1 MAAERYKGRNSARVL
16 VCDDDP
22 AMLDLMARRLVR
34 LGLTVDKAG
43 GGAEASTR
51 IAQHPYD
58 LLVTDIYMP
67 EVTGLELLRQFKA
80 KDPRSQVVVATA
92 SASLESAIEALNHG
106 AFAYLT
112 KPFDHVS
119 VFDNVVS
126 HAIDFW
132 HLLLDNQR
140 MAEVQRRRGDLLE
153 EEVTSRIRK
162 LKGQHQ
168 YLSALLASLPVG
180 VVVFDDKGRALIAN
194 PTAER
199 LLGTELAEPVSLL
212 QWLSRD
218 VPAQDG
224 VPHGE
229 MQFSGGPARLWLVD
243 LPLGDERSQKV
254 LVLVDAEQ
262 DATPGTM
269 LAKAM
274 EQLRSGLT
282 WLIRQPLPGETG
294 KMVRALF
301 SELREV
307 ERLIGVSSVD
317 REPAGGAD
325 AGLREAT
332 HPTGRHLLDRGR
344 ALSVRKPAATGSDLE
359 PDAAR
364 PEEFER
370 SLRRWAGGEEVLE
383 GTPTSSEEVPDD
395 SHNDSSPAISDPRKI
410 WPPPLPTRVD
420 QETNTPA

>member
-1 MAAERYKGRNSARVL
+1 MSAERYKGRNSVRVL

-34 LGLTVDKAG
+34 LGLTVEKAG

-51 IAQHPYD
+51 IAQHAYD

-80 KDPRSQVVVATA
+80 KDPQSQVVVATA

-126 HAIDFW
+126 RAIDFW

-168 YLSALLASLPVG
+168 YLSTLLTSLPVG
-180 VVVFDDKGRALIAN
+180 VVVFDDKSRALITN

-199 LLGTELAEPVSLL
+199 LLGTELGEPEALL

-218 VPAQDG
+218 LPAQDG
-224 VPHGE
+224 LLHGE
-229 MQFSGGPARLWLVD
+229 MTFPGGPARLWLVD
-243 LPLGDERSQKV
+243 LRLEDARTQKV
-254 LVLVDAEQ
+254 LVLVDA
-262 DATPGTM
+262 DPAATTGTM
-269 LAKAM
+269 LAKAIG
-274 EQLRSGLT
+274 QLRAGLT

-294 KMVRALF
+294 KMARALF
-301 SELREV
+301 SEFREV
-307 ERLIGVSSVD
+307 ERLIGVSSVE
-317 REPAGGAD
+317 REPAAGRD
-325 AGLREAT
+325 AGMLEPTR
-332 HPTGRHLLDRGR
+332 PTGRRMLDRGR
-344 ALSVRKPAATGSDLE
+344 TLSGRPPAGSGSGVE
-359 PDAAR
+359 PEAAR

-370 SLRRWAGGEEVLE
+370 SLRRWAGREEVLMAPP
-383 GTPTSSEEVPDD
+383 PTTEAGPD
-395 SHNDSSPAISDPRKI
+395 NGQGESSPATSEPAKT